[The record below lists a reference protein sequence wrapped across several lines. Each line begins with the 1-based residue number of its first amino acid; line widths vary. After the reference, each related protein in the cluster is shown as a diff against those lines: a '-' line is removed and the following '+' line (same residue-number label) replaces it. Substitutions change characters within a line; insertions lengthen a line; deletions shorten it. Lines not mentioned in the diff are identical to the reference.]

1 MTKQHSVTDHRNVKL
16 HAVEDR
22 CALNGEGVGRYFNIS
37 LLIRVGHGIWEQN
50 LKNSNMFARLC
61 WVTWKQAEC

>member
-37 LLIRVGHGIWEQN
+37 LLIRVGHGIWEQD
-50 LKNSNMFARLC
+50 
-61 WVTWKQAEC
+61 